1 MSSTNPKIPLPYRL
15 FHQTIEPIFALSGA
29 YLALFRTP
37 SYLQTVVPPS
47 AYTPGS
53 TLSPVSNLL
62 LAHEASLYAQFAL
75 FEVLVLRIT
84 SDLRIWRAVVFSIL
98 FSDVGHLYAAYL
110 VLGPAFW
117 NMQEWRFQDWTNL
130 GITWFGIALR
140 LAFLCGVGMGK
151 SKSEARGKRVKGT
164 K

>member
-1 MSSTNPKIPLPYRL
+1 M
-15 FHQTIEPIFALSGA
+15 
-29 YLALFRTP
+29 
-37 SYLQTVVPPS
+37 
-47 AYTPGS
+47 
-53 TLSPVSNLL
+53 
-62 LAHEASLYAQFAL
+62 
-75 FEVLVLRIT
+75 LVLRIT
-84 SDLRIWRAVVFSIL
+84 SDPRIWRAVVFSIL

-140 LAFLCGVGMGK
+140 VAFLCGVGMGK